1 MSRKESTN
9 REIERKFLVRKLP
22 DDLASYP
29 SNEISQGYLVSL
41 DDGLQV
47 RLRKSG
53 EQYTLTFKR
62 GAGNVREEREIELG
76 ADQFDAL
83 WPATEG
89 KRLVK
94 TRYEIPLGD
103 LVVEI
108 DVYHGRHEGL
118 VVAEVEFDEEG
129 AAKNFRPPEW
139 LGDDVTGDPRYS
151 NQLLASC
158 TGLSRERPRQRRN
171 VSTPVQQKASQ
182 ARPTAT
188 APITSVK

>member
-1 MSRKESTN
+1 MTSPMD

-22 DDLASYP
+22 DGLTTYP

-53 EQYTLTFKR
+53 ERHTLTFKR
-62 GAGNVREEREIELG
+62 GAGNVREEREVELT
-76 ADQFDAL
+76 AKQFDAL

-94 TRYEIPLGD
+94 TRYEIPLGERT
-103 LVVEI
+103 VEI
-108 DVYHGRHEGL
+108 DFYHDRHEGL
-118 VVAEVEFDEEG
+118 IVAEVEFDEEE
-129 AAKNFRPPEW
+129 AAKNFQPPDW

-151 NQLLASC
+151 NQLLAS
-158 TGLSRERPRQRRN
+158 
-171 VSTPVQQKASQ
+171 
-182 ARPTAT
+182 
-188 APITSVK
+188 